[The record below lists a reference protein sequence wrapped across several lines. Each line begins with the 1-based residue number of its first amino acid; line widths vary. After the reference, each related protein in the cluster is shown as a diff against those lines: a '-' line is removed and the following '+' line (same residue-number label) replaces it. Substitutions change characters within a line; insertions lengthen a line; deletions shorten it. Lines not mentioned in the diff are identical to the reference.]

1 MVVTPRY
8 QQQLS
13 LAAEREQSLEREKVQ
28 LGLDW
33 QHRCASIERD
43 HYRKSEELI
52 QGLTVAREQVCAQG
66 PTMAVTG
73 LLWKEDLGTHWVPR
87 RLLVLSP

>member
-1 MVVTPRY
+1 M
-8 QQQLS
+8 
-13 LAAEREQSLEREKVQ
+13 Q

-52 QGLTVAREQVCAQG
+52 QGLTVAREKVCAQR
-66 PTMAVTG
+66 PTMAVAG
-73 LLWKEDLGTHWVPR
+73 LLWKEDLGMHWVPQR
-87 RLLVLSP
+87 PLGLSS

>member
-1 MVVTPRY
+1 M
-8 QQQLS
+8 
-13 LAAEREQSLEREKVQ
+13 Q

-66 PTMAVTG
+66 PTMAVAG
-73 LLWKEDLGTHWVPR
+73 VLWKEDLGMHWEPR
-87 RLLVLSP
+87 RPLGLSP

>member
-1 MVVTPRY
+1 M
-8 QQQLS
+8 
-13 LAAEREQSLEREKVQ
+13 Q

-66 PTMAVTG
+66 PTMAVAS
-73 LLWKEDLGTHWVPR
+73 LLWKEDQGTHW
-87 RLLVLSP
+87 LLQRPLGLSP